1 MESKRIKYLN
11 KDFGTLKEDLVNF
24 AKTYYPNTYNDFGVE
39 SPGMMFI
46 EMAAYVGDV
55 LSFYTDY
62 QMKEQLLAKAVERGN
77 VMSLAQTFGYIPTVT
92 TPSSA
97 TLDVYM
103 VVPAIGSGSVERIVP
118 DYNYALTIN
127 SGLEVS
133 SIGNSSVRFRTEE
146 PIIFNNYDNSIVP
159 SVYETDGSG
168 NATYFLLTK
177 QVQVYSA
184 EVAVETISTPTQ
196 PEKYWKFKLLR
207 DDIISINSVIDSS
220 NFEWHEVPYLAQDT
234 VFIDEPNI
242 SWDEY
247 KSDSGSVP
255 YLLNLK
261 KVPNRFVKRIT
272 KNDFVEIQFGAGVSS
287 NPDEIIVPNPGDYNN
302 ISIDDISGIDS
313 ALDPSNFMYTKTYG
327 QVPYDTTLTVNYTY
341 GGGIETNVSSGEI
354 TTISNI
360 SFSEQAKALS
370 ANTVNAVKSSIA
382 VTNITPATGG
392 SSAETTDEIRQNA
405 LAYFATQY
413 RAVTKE
419 DYITRAMSLP
429 AKYGSVAKTYI
440 TQDFQLD
447 ARSKSITNPLALNLY
462 TLGYNAD
469 TQLTQLNGTVK
480 RNLKTYID
488 RYRMLTDAI
497 NILDAYIINIGVK
510 FEIITF
516 PKYNKNEVLLKC
528 INAITEFFDI
538 KKWQVNQPII
548 ISDIMNELLAVE
560 GVRNVNDVR
569 IFNKYLKLEG
579 YSGNLYSINAATKT
593 GVVFPSLDPSCF
605 ELKYPEKDI
614 LGKAR

>member
-196 PEKYWKFKLLR
+196 PEKY
-207 DDIISINSVIDSS
+207 
-220 NFEWHEVPYLAQDT
+220 
-234 VFIDEPNI
+234 
-242 SWDEY
+242 
-247 KSDSGSVP
+247 
-255 YLLNLK
+255 
-261 KVPNRFVKRIT
+261 
-272 KNDFVEIQFGAGVSS
+272 
-287 NPDEIIVPNPGDYNN
+287 
-302 ISIDDISGIDS
+302 
-313 ALDPSNFMYTKTYG
+313 
-327 QVPYDTTLTVNYTY
+327 
-341 GGGIETNVSSGEI
+341 
-354 TTISNI
+354 
-360 SFSEQAKALS
+360 
-370 ANTVNAVKSSIA
+370 
-382 VTNITPATGG
+382 
-392 SSAETTDEIRQNA
+392 
-405 LAYFATQY
+405 
-413 RAVTKE
+413 
-419 DYITRAMSLP
+419 
-429 AKYGSVAKTYI
+429 
-440 TQDFQLD
+440 
-447 ARSKSITNPLALNLY
+447 
-462 TLGYNAD
+462 
-469 TQLTQLNGTVK
+469 
-480 RNLKTYID
+480 
-488 RYRMLTDAI
+488 
-497 NILDAYIINIGVK
+497 
-510 FEIITF
+510 
-516 PKYNKNEVLLKC
+516 
-528 INAITEFFDI
+528 
-538 KKWQVNQPII
+538 
-548 ISDIMNELLAVE
+548 
-560 GVRNVNDVR
+560 
-569 IFNKYLKLEG
+569 
-579 YSGNLYSINAATKT
+579 
-593 GVVFPSLDPSCF
+593 
-605 ELKYPEKDI
+605 
-614 LGKAR
+614 